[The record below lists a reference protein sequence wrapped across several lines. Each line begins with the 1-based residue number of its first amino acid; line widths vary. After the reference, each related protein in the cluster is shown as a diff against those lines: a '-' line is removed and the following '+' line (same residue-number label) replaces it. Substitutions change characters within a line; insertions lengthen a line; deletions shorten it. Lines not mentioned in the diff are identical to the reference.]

1 MRHPLRIN
9 DPLAGPI
16 GSARALH
23 RSPDTEP
30 AAGRGTARRLGL
42 LGLCALLGACAM
54 HSTATQWNGR
64 VGPDGEPV
72 FYASSTKVGMNLL
85 VAVPFLGDLDL
96 DGQVD
101 SMTEDLAERGGD
113 RVRIVQGS
121 TETYWYGFPPVTW
134 VLTPVVTT
142 LTAEYRPSDDEIR
155 SVLRERLVRQ
165 HRKRPLAPDELERRV
180 EQRYREVKG
189 LPPEGESSGQAAVQ
203 AESLEQ
209 PQPPTTGE
217 QAEPPQ
223 ENGQE
228 QTQGPEQAQEQD
240 AMP

>member
-1 MRHPLRIN
+1 MRHTTHPPASWGAPSAICSRVLRG
-9 DPLAGPI
+9 LLLASAGPF
-16 GSARALH
+16 S
-23 RSPDTEP
+23 S
-30 AAGRGTARRLGL
+30 
-42 LGLCALLGACAM
+42 CAM

-64 VGPDGEPV
+64 VGSDGEPV

-155 SVLRERLVRQ
+155 LVLRERLQRQ
-165 HRKRPLAPDELERRV
+165 HRKRTLSPEELERRV

-189 LPPEGESSGQAAVQ
+189 LPALAAEPSGAATEADAQEPADAGSQ
-203 AESLEQ
+203 AEEPAAGAESNASSAAT
-209 PQPPTTGE
+209 PTGTGSR
-217 QAEPPQ
+217 
-223 ENGQE
+223 
-228 QTQGPEQAQEQD
+228 
-240 AMP
+240 

>member
-1 MRHPLRIN
+1 MRHPT
-9 DPLAGPI
+9 PPKASQGTP
-16 GSARALH
+16 SAT
-23 RSPDTEP
+23 RSRVLCSLLV
-30 AAGRGTARRLGL
+30 ACSGL
-42 LGLCALLGACAM
+42 LVGCAM

-142 LTAEYRPSDDEIR
+142 LTAEYRPSDEEIR
-155 SVLRERLVRQ
+155 SVLRQRLERQ
-165 HRKRPLAPDELERRV
+165 HRKRPLAPEELERRV
-180 EQRYREVKG
+180 EERFREVKG
-189 LPPEGESSGQAAVQ
+189 PKAPESAPPAAPPAAADPEPAASG
-203 AESLEQ
+203 
-209 PQPPTTGE
+209 TTGAAALPAAGAAGTPASTAPA
-217 QAEPPQ
+217 AERSA
-223 ENGQE
+223 G
-228 QTQGPEQAQEQD
+228 
-240 AMP
+240 

>member
-1 MRHPLRIN
+1 MRTSTRPCSFPIAPSRPPAAERSGFLGRWPLRSGVCAVVLSA
-9 DPLAGPI
+9 LAP
-16 GSARALH
+16 
-23 RSPDTEP
+23 
-30 AAGRGTARRLGL
+30 L
-42 LGLCALLGACAM
+42 LGGCAM

-142 LTAEYRPSDDEIR
+142 LTAEYRPSEDEIR

-165 HRKRPLAPDELERRV
+165 HRKRPLAPEELERRV

-189 LPPEGESSGQAAVQ
+189 LPPEGESDAEPARQ
-203 AESLEQ
+203 AEAPEPL
-209 PQPPTTGE
+209 QPPAAAE
-217 QAEPPQ
+217 QAEAAP
-223 ENGQE
+223 ENGQAE
-228 QTQGPEQAQEQD
+228 AQGAGPA
-240 AMP
+240 